1 MNGGY
6 GSYGGGGGGYSESI
20 MRELHVHI
28 NREKSNFLPSFHMNQ
43 ITGIAAIRMV
53 AAAAVGT
60 AAMVEE
66 IGVIIGTTATVAHGI
81 APGRVRIMAGRIA
94 VVMVG

>member
-53 AAAAVGT
+53 AAAAVGI